1 MNKKNS
7 PAKVGISNRT
17 GKRKRLINAKEC
29 QIDMKESLVLIF
41 NAFHKA
47 VELHNSEIRLTNPQD
62 RVRGMEASYFNAK
75 LMQCL
80 REEFPYN
87 LKRGKYGRMFLYSNE
102 YIVLFKKL
110 DKNGKPMN
118 IRTKSS
124 SSIENQIQ
132 GNLFDNEEDGTS
144 PIIFFGYSKSLIG
157 EMIRPR
163 IVYIDEEHVKWTIE
177 EKDVLPKKEDTLFPV
192 QTPEEAHVS
201 IKPHLKVKKKV
212 V

>member
-1 MNKKNS
+1 MNKKI
-7 PAKVGISNRT
+7 PPTKVGDFHQT

-29 QIDMKESLVLIF
+29 QFDMKEPLILIF
-41 NAFHKA
+41 NAYHKA
-47 VELHNSEIRLTNPQD
+47 VELYNSEIRLTNPQD

-80 REEFPYN
+80 REVFPNN

-118 IRTKSS
+118 IRTKLS
-124 SSIENQIQ
+124 SSIENQLQ
-132 GNLFDNEEDGTS
+132 GNLFGNEEDGTS
-144 PIIFFGYSKSLIG
+144 PIIFFGYSKSPIG

-163 IVYIDEEHVKWTIE
+163 IVYIDEECIKWTIE
-177 EKDVLPKKEDTLFPV
+177 EKDILPQKEATLFPV
-192 QTPEEAHVS
+192 QTLEEAHASV
-201 IKPHLKVKKKV
+201 KPHLKVKKKV
-212 V
+212 N